1 MSAVPMTHAWGDDDQ
16 QAAKLMFRSAGVVK
30 PEWIDYNGHMN
41 VAYYVLAF
49 DEADDQSMY
58 RRLNLT
64 DSFRQRTQMSTMTA
78 EAHIRYLSEV
88 VEGEVFRCYS
98 QLVDYDTKRWHEIQY
113 MVRGDTPDGD
123 DPFLMDPTSLAKED
137 LVATHEVMA
146 LSVDLSSR
154 RVSPWHEETLDRLHA
169 VWQEHKQLSKPDWLG
184 KTIGIPAEKSLARR

>member
-64 DSFRQRTQMSTMTA
+64 DFLPAADADSTMTA

-88 VEGEVFRCYS
+88 VEGEVFRCLS

-113 MVRGDTPDGD
+113 MVRGDIPDGD

-137 LVATHEVMA
+137 LVATHLRLAA

-154 RVSPWHEETLDRLHA
+154 RVKYTWHEETLDRLHA
-169 VWQEHKQLSKPDWLG
+169 VC
-184 KTIGIPAEKSLARR
+184 

>member
-1 MSAVPMTHAWGDDDQ
+1 
-16 QAAKLMFRSAGVVK
+16 
-30 PEWIDYNGHMN
+30 
-41 VAYYVLAF
+41 
-49 DEADDQSMY
+49 
-58 RRLNLT
+58 
-64 DSFRQRTQMSTMTA
+64 MTA
-78 EAHIRYLSEV
+78 GAHPLFGEV
-88 VEGEVFRCYS
+88 VEGEVFHCYS

-113 MVRGDTPDGD
+113 MVRGDIPDGD

-169 VWQEHKQLSKPDWLG
+169 VWQEHKQLSKPHWLG

>member
-1 MSAVPMTHAWGDDDQ
+1 MNAVPMTHAWDDEDQ
-16 QAAKLMFRSAGVVK
+16 QAATLMFRHEGVVK

-41 VAYYVLAF
+41 IAYYVLAF

-64 DSFRQRTQMSTMTA
+64 DAFRQRTHMSTMTA

-98 QLVDYDTKRWHEIQY
+98 QIVDYDTKRWHEIQY
-113 MVRGDTPDGD
+113 MVRGSIPVGD
-123 DPFLMDPTSLAKED
+123 DPFLIDPASLAKED

-169 VWQEHKQLSKPDWLG
+169 IWQEHKHVAKPDFLG
-184 KTIGIPAEKSLARR
+184 KNMGIPAEKSLARR